1 MMRRP
6 SRTSQRTFHDEAF
19 IWISCYHQT
28 VGVGSHCVAPWSR
41 ALSWSYR
48 IFTPICMESTF
59 LYLISSLAF
68 KVHIVVTP
76 EIVSEIL
83 HVPRVAHPDYP
94 GCERLRT
101 VSKDELSS
109 LFCETPFSWGDHQN
123 TPCSGFAKGSRFLHM
138 VMTFI
143 LHPLSHYNTIT
154 ESRVWFLLSL
164 LKDISINFPFHF
176 ILYLILPLAITRIL
190 CHFSIFFPT
199 SPHFSV
205 MGGIDRAIVRQ
216 SEA

>member
-1 MMRRP
+1 MLP
-6 SRTSQRTFHDEAF
+6 SDSRGWKSLCGALITCPFVIIQNFYSNMHGID
-19 IWISCYHQT
+19 ISVPYFF
-28 VGVGSHCVAPWSR
+28 SR
-41 ALSWSYR
+41 VQG
-48 IFTPICMESTF
+48 T
-59 LYLISSLAF
+59 
-68 KVHIVVTP
+68 HIVVTP

-101 VSKDELSS
+101 VSKDKLSS

-190 CHFSIFFPT
+190 CHFSISFPM

>member
-1 MMRRP
+1 MIIQEFYSNMHEIDTSVP
-6 SRTSQRTFHDEAF
+6 YFFSRVQGT
-19 IWISCYHQT
+19 
-28 VGVGSHCVAPWSR
+28 
-41 ALSWSYR
+41 
-48 IFTPICMESTF
+48 
-59 LYLISSLAF
+59 
-68 KVHIVVTP
+68 HIVVTP

-101 VSKDELSS
+101 VSKDKLSS

-154 ESRVWFLLSL
+154 ESRV
-164 LKDISINFPFHF
+164 
-176 ILYLILPLAITRIL
+176 
-190 CHFSIFFPT
+190 
-199 SPHFSV
+199 
-205 MGGIDRAIVRQ
+205 
-216 SEA
+216 